1 MYAWNI
7 KKLRAIKNGCTEEK
21 ASCTRSK
28 ELLDNLI

>member
-7 KKLRAIKNGCTEEK
+7 KTLRAIKNGCTEEK
-21 ASCTRSK
+21 ASCTGSK